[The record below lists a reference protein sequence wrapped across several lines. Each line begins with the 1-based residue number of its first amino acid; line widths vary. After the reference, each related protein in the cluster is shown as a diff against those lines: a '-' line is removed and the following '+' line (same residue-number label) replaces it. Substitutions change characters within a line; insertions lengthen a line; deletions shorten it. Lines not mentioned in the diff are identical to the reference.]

1 MSESMS
7 EKIGS
12 EMISRRSALRSSLSF
27 LGLVAASSLAILPSV
42 LTASDAEAQTVGMA
56 RRQTRRYAR
65 RTGRYTRRAVRRG
78 Y

>member
-1 MSESMS
+1 MS
-7 EKIGS
+7 EKVGS
-12 EMISRRSALRSSLSF
+12 YTISRRSLVSF
-27 LGLVAASSLAILPSV
+27 LGLVAASSLAILPSA

-56 RRQTRRYAR
+56 RRQTRRVAR